1 MQPHSHKTPPILLT
15 IYIILFA
22 ALAINPY
29 DRTTW
34 WVENIPILIVVG
46 VLVLTY
52 SSFKFSNFAYFLMG
66 LFLCYHTI
74 GGHFTFELVPF
85 DWGNH
90 LLSKLGF
97 DFIIPEGEIILI
109 AWGIFWWVFLPILW
123 LKLVCEKNG

>member
-1 MQPHSHKTPPILLT
+1 MLLT

-22 ALAINPY
+22 TFAINPY

-34 WVENIPILIVVG
+34 WVKNIPVLIVAG

-52 SSFKFSNFAYFLMG
+52 SSFKFCS
-66 LFLCYHTI
+66 FLCYHTI
-74 GGHFTFELVPF
+74 GRHFTFKLVPF

-97 DFIIPEGEIILI
+97 DFIIPEG
-109 AWGIFWWVFLPILW
+109 
-123 LKLVCEKNG
+123 